1 MSHTIRYAF
10 DDDTTGDDFGTVN
23 DGELFEDAPRT
34 SRIGL
39 PRAFRNVQ
47 NRARNQACQP
57 HRGRMSASRQ
67 ASLRRSCRL
76 SRRLLRPITKRRC
89 ARCLRLNESALT
101 CANTRR

>member
-10 DDDTTGDDFGTVN
+10 DDDTTGDDFGTAN

-47 NRARNQACQP
+47 NRARNQAVNRRRDRRAAQ
-57 HRGRMSASRQ
+57 RRKGYGR
-67 ASLRRSCRL
+67 
-76 SRRLLRPITKRRC
+76 
-89 ARCLRLNESALT
+89 
-101 CANTRR
+101 